1 MPVTSFDIYK
11 IVFMEEL
18 LVSECLFVYRLERR
32 KQFAQRAV
40 LSVFA
45 CLAVATFVPVVV
57 YNAAYTSFLFVAFFA
72 FTLLCAKFCFA
83 ESWYNV
89 FFCCIAAY
97 TIQHLAYELFNY
109 ISSVSGVGT
118 SYSDNIYS
126 DAAPV
131 IPDAYTMIMYVGIYA
146 TVYWLMFLLFGTR
159 VRKMEEMSLR
169 GGWMLFLA
177 AMIILIDIVFNA
189 VTIYEWYETPNVVY
203 RTVIFLYNIVC
214 CSLSLIVQFG
224 LLSRKNLEKEL
235 YAVRGLRR
243 MERKQYYVSKES
255 MDLINRKCHDIKF
268 QLRRYGRD
276 MALSEDAI
284 KDLEEAVSIYDAS
297 VKTGNTALDSI
308 LGEKNMYCKMN
319 GIKFT
324 CMADGDALSFMREV
338 DIYSLFGNILE
349 NAVEAVERLG
359 EDNRIIGLVVR
370 REHDMVS
377 VDSYNYYSGDLIMKD
392 GLPVS
397 SKGDQRYHGY
407 GMRSIEAIA
416 GKYGGNVAVSAADG
430 IFRLNIMLP
439 VTRAGQTDPETGTD
453 AEEPKE
459 KAMPGVRAGAIVI
472 PPALIAAFVSF
483 GLLIISCY
491 EAFTAVM

>member
-11 IVFMEEL
+11 IVFMAEL
-18 LVSECLFVYRLERR
+18 LVSECLFVFRLKRR
-32 KQFAQRAV
+32 RMFALRAA
-40 LSVFA
+40 LSVFV
-45 CLAVATFVPVVV
+45 CLASAVFVPVVA
-57 YNAAYTSFLFVAFFA
+57 YNAAYTSFLFVAFFVV
-72 FTLLCAKFCFA
+72 TLLCAKFCFA

-109 ISSVSGVGT
+109 ISSVSGIGT

-126 DAAPV
+126 GSAPV
-131 IPDAYTMIMYVGIYA
+131 VPDAYTVIMYFGIYA
-146 TVYWLMFLLFGTR
+146 TVYWLMFVLFGTR
-159 VRKMEEMSLR
+159 VRKAEEMSLR

-177 AMIILIDIVFNA
+177 AMIILVDIVFNA
-189 VTIYEWYETPNVVY
+189 VTVYEWYENPNAVY
-203 RTVIFLYNIVC
+203 RTVVFLYNIVC
-214 CSLSLIVQFG
+214 CPLALIVQFG

-235 YAVRGLRR
+235 YAVRSLRR

-276 MALSEDAI
+276 MALGEDAI
-284 KDLEEAVSIYDAS
+284 KDLEEAVSIYDTS

-308 LGEKNMYCKMN
+308 IGEKNMFCKMN

-324 CMADGDALSFMREV
+324 CMADGAALSFMREV
-338 DIYSLFGNILE
+338 DIYSLFGNMLE
-349 NAVEAVERLG
+349 NAVDAVGRLDEA
-359 EDNRIIGLVVR
+359 NRIIGLVVR

-377 VDSYNYYSGDLIMKD
+377 VNAYNYYSGDLVMKD
-392 GLPVS
+392 GLPVT
-397 SKGDQRYHGY
+397 SKGDPKYHGY
-407 GMRSIEAIA
+407 GMRSIEAITD
-416 GKYGGNVAVSAADG
+416 KYGGSVSVAADDG

-439 VTRAGQTDPETGTD
+439 VTRSGQPDMETGAD
-453 AEEPKE
+453 AETPEE
-459 KAMPGVRAGAIVI
+459 EIAGVRAGAIVI

-483 GLLIISCY
+483 GLLIISCR
-491 EAFTAVM
+491 EALTAVV